1 MEVTRIHEG
10 LWRWAVAGPGGAP
23 RAATYLEH
31 GDHMVLVDPVL
42 PTEDVDRARFRRA
55 IARDLARLG
64 GAVSILCTH
73 PADADEVA
81 EVVHLTGGRVVGP
94 EEPPPPGMQRLPL
107 DAPHEAAWWSAR
119 HRALM
124 PGRALRVSPDG
135 VIVPG
140 PGVDAATLL
149 AVAPRVVIPAEGPMV
164 TLPAA

>member
-1 MEVTRIHEG
+1 MIHEG
-10 LWRWAVAGPGGAP
+10 LWRWAVTGPDGAP

-42 PTEDVDRARFRRA
+42 PPAGAERGRFDRA

-64 GAVSILCTH
+64 GPVSILRTH
-73 PADADEVA
+73 SAAAHEVA
-81 EVVHLTGGRVVGP
+81 EVVRLTGGRAIGP
-94 EEPPPPGMQRLPL
+94 EDPPPPGMQRLSL
-107 DAPHEAAWWSAR
+107 DAPHEAAWWSAQ

-140 PGVDAATLL
+140 PGVDAAALL

-164 TLPAA
+164 TLPSV

>member
-10 LWRWAVAGPGGAP
+10 LWRWAVAGAGGAP

-42 PTEDVDRARFRRA
+42 PTDDVDRARFHRA
-55 IARDLARLG
+55 IVRDLARLG

-107 DAPHEAAWWSAR
+107 DARHEAAWWSAR

-135 VIVPG
+135 VIVPA